1 MTDTG
6 GSFGRAPKPQFVG
19 AGGTPGGVGEFFLGL
34 LLAAVGLYLLF
45 NQVEVHTSF
54 WRFGGYS
61 PGFGVSLLPLLFG
74 VGILFFNGG
83 STMGWLLTV
92 GGLLFIILGIL
103 LHMDIR
109 FQRTSLWN
117 TLLMLGLIAAG
128 LGLLFR
134 SLRPHRGQRLPQ

>member
-1 MTDTG
+1 MTNTG
-6 GSFGRAPKPQFVG
+6 GSFGRTHKRQFAG

-34 LLAAVGLYLLF
+34 LLAGVGLYLLF

-74 VGILFFNGG
+74 VAVLFFNGR
-83 STMGWLLTV
+83 STVGWLLTV
-92 GGLLFIILGIL
+92 GGLLFVVLGIL

-117 TLLMLGLIAAG
+117 TLLMLGLVAAG
-128 LGLLFR
+128 FGLLAR
-134 SLRPHRGQRLPQ
+134 SLRPRQPSGAPQ